1 MFTWCRVDLTR
12 NLTVGDFG
20 DHDQK
25 VIAVQILIDCA
36 VVDRV
41 AGRQIER
48 PGGDGAYHTLS
59 DFWIRA
65 NQKIGSTNDCAH
77 KPRLQIHSSTDRQFA
92 HRLFQRGSLCLIALV
107 DESMGKARLGDVIS
121 NGKCCHAV
129 DPEDAPAAEM
139 SRCAGCLSS
148 EKGSWR
154 TSGRRLAVVPGTL
167 RYRSARQ
174 S

>member
-1 MFTWCRVDLTR
+1 MSQWNHARFRVSRKSEITY
-12 NLTVGDFG
+12 G
-20 DHDQK
+20 
-25 VIAVQILIDCA
+25 LI
-36 VVDRV
+36 
-41 AGRQIER
+41 
-48 PGGDGAYHTLS
+48 
-59 DFWIRA
+59 
-65 NQKIGSTNDCAH
+65 NN
-77 KPRLQIHSSTDRQFA
+77 RQFA

-129 DPEDAPAAEM
+129 DPEDAAAAEM

-148 EKGSWR
+148 EKGSRR